1 MSQNKVRM
9 TKENRVGIWLLRKG
23 SVFKQD
29 LYLFVSKMCSQHQ
42 HLSRLV
48 EKMTSEGILYVKD
61 FQLREKRKRSSGGSY
76 KTYLSKGTKVEIVAL
91 TEKGIDIMYANYKK
105 IMESHALPRE
115 QFLELRDSIMVDTDN
130 ISATAY
136 EHIRRQ
142 LNTNHIQTLFNCID
156 INTDKQSKPSL
167 EQIYCLR
174 NKRPYNPYEFP
185 QYARYVYYTKP
196 ENLESA
202 LDKGFFYTMD
212 EYREF
217 YGRHE
222 DGVERF
228 ASVAR
233 GIFISNNITLVIY
246 ANPKG
251 NHNMIYCKEHLNE
264 SKLIEALKDELL
276 ASDNE
281 HSIRGIAH
289 TSYMHVSALAI
300 TDVESFI
307 YSTASG
313 MKNGKRKK
321 KYKNNLEVNL
331 LTPKSILFPQKESM
345 DDEVFDNYYVI
356 TANAS
361 GLEQLRQLLST
372 NKMARQEFIAATA
385 QRDDFITFTDF
396 VNPLYPLK
404 FTYERRTYW
413 CSYQPN
419 YELVQLCSIRDD
431 NRMPAIIT
439 RRNMVDIIQ
448 RVIKKTPIFIDM
460 ETMEVINT
468 KQTAQF
474 DEAGHI
480 AGKKILEDYL
490 LEKGLKA
497 KRGEYA
503 NLHKRLSFTYRNDE
517 GKLVMKKYHSANEL
531 FNAIANDEVSVEEVV
546 NNIQTEEYKPHSY
559 RQQRKKQIFIPGEYH
574 DLMKTIAKIDNVTIY
589 YETIQIIKEGIKH
602 LKIQERIE
610 QAYNVSNQT

>member
-48 EKMTSEGILYVKD
+48 EKMTNEGILYVKD

-76 KTYLSKGTKVEIVAL
+76 KTYLSKGTNVEIVAL
-91 TEKGIDIMYANYKK
+91 TDKGINIMYANYKK
-105 IMESHALPRE
+105 LMGNNALPRE

-136 EHIRRQ
+136 ERIRRQ
-142 LNTNHIQTLFNCID
+142 LNSNHIQTLFNCVD
-156 INTDKQSKPSL
+156 IQTDKQSKPSL
-167 EQIYCLR
+167 EQIYCYHT
-174 NKRPYNPYEFP
+174 NWEYNPYEYP
-185 QYARYVYYTKP
+185 QYVYYSKP
-196 ENLESA
+196 ANLESD
-202 LDKGFFYTMD
+202 LDKGFFYTID

-228 ASVAR
+228 ASIAR
-233 GIFISNNITLVIY
+233 GIFISNNICLVIY

-264 SKLIEALKDELL
+264 SKLIKKLKSERF
-276 ASDNE
+276 ASDSE
-281 HSIRGIAH
+281 HSITGIAH
-289 TSYMHVSALAI
+289 TSYRHVSALAI

-331 LTPKSILFPQKESM
+331 LTPKSILFPQKDGLE
-345 DDEVFDNYYVI
+345 DEEVFDNYYVI
-356 TANAS
+356 TANAT

-372 NKMARQEFIAATA
+372 NYEARQEHITA
-385 QRDDFITFTDF
+385 IGQRDGFATFTGYVD
-396 VNPLYPLK
+396 PLYPLK
-404 FTYERRTYW
+404 FTYNRRSYL

-419 YELVQLCSIRDD
+419 YELIQLCAIRDD
-431 NRMPAIIT
+431 DEISAIIT

-474 DEAGHI
+474 DEAGHV

-503 NLHKRLSFTYRNDE
+503 NLHKKLSFTYRNDE
-517 GKLVMKKYHSANEL
+517 GKLVIKKYHSANEL

-546 NNIQTEEYKPHSY
+546 NNIQTEEYKPHNY
-559 RQQRKKQIFIPGEYH
+559 KQQRKKQIFIPGEYH

-610 QAYNVSNQT
+610 QANNMSNQT